1 MYQFDFFLNNL
12 LELSCIEVSDVLAVD
27 LEHTDVD

>member
-1 MYQFDFFLNNL
+1 MDQFDFFLDNL
-12 LELSCIEVSDVLAVD
+12 LELSCIEVPDVLAVN